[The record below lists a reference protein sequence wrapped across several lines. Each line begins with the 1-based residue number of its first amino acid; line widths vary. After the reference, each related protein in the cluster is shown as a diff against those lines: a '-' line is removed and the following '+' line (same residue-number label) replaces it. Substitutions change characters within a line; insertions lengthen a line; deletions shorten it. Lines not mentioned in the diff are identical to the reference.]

1 MRRLACLC
9 LLGLF
14 TVLSRTAR
22 SEDAAGDEAFEPGKV
37 IASVKTKD
45 DPKQSYALYLP
56 KAYDPAKKWPILYGF
71 SPGARGT
78 DPVRLF
84 QEPAERYGWIVVGS
98 NNSQN
103 GPHEPIVKAL
113 AALWKDTRARLS
125 IDDKRLYA
133 TGFSGGARVGFHLA
147 LDKEETEKIPFAG
160 VIPCGAALP
169 SSNQL
174 PKKDSALLVCGVVGE
189 TCFNRGELL
198 RLDQTLRTLNVR
210 HRVLVFNGGHEWPP
224 KAYAAL
230 AARYMQLHALCD
242 AARAEKPSPETD
254 AEIAKLLAE
263 ETAEAEPL
271 LAKPATFFDGYR
283 RIKEWAAACAG
294 LAQGEA
300 LAKKTAELEAGEQYK
315 KDTAA
320 YAALDKLHADLGKIK
335 DGDEQFKATVNGLT
349 AYVAEHPGTYACEHV
364 KVQLNELPRRMAQ
377 GGVMLLQQKNFE
389 AAVTYLNRAKM
400 LMPEDPDVPFYLAMG
415 LAQTQKLDEACA
427 SLAEAVKLGF
437 KDRKQIEQ
445 GKLFDPIKEMDAFKK
460 VLADLQG
467 APAAKTEGGTKT
479 EDEAKTE

>member
-14 TVLSRTAR
+14 ALLPRAAR
-22 SEDAAGDEAFEPGKV
+22 SEDAAGGEAFATGK
-37 IASVKTKD
+37 IIPAVKTKD

-71 SPGARGT
+71 SPGARGV

-113 AALWKDTRARLS
+113 DAIWKDTRARLS

-133 TGFSGGARVGFHLA
+133 TGFSGGARVAFHLA
-147 LDKEETEKIPFAG
+147 LEKEEAEKLPFAG
-160 VIPCGAALP
+160 VIPCGAAFP
-169 SSNQL
+169 SSNQI
-174 PKKDSALLVCGVVGE
+174 PKKDGALLVCGIVGE
-189 TCFNRGELL
+189 TCFNHGEML
-198 RLDQTLRTLNVR
+198 RMDQTLRTLNVR
-210 HRVLVFNGGHEWPP
+210 HRVLVFDGGHEWPP
-224 KAYAAL
+224 AACAAQ
-230 AARYMQLHALCD
+230 AARYMQLHALCA
-242 AARAEKPSPETD
+242 AARAAKPSSEAD
-254 AEIAKLLAE
+254 AEIAKLLGE

-283 RIKEWAAACAG
+283 RIKEWATACQG

-300 LAKKTAELEAGEQYK
+300 LAKKAADLEAGEQFK

-320 YAALDKLHADLGKIK
+320 YAALDKLHEELGKIK
-335 DGDEQFKATVNGLT
+335 DDNEQFKETVNGLT
-349 AYVAEHPGTYACEHV
+349 KFVAEHPDTFACEHV

-377 GGVMLLQQKNFE
+377 GGVMLLQQKNYA
-389 AAVTYLNRAKM
+389 AAVLYLNRAKM
-400 LMPEDPDVPFYLAMG
+400 LMPEDPNVPFYLAMG
-415 LAQTQKLDEACA
+415 LAQTKKLDEACA

-437 KDRKQIEQ
+437 KDRNQIEQ
-445 GKLFDPIKEMDAFKK
+445 GKLFEPLKEMDAFKK
-460 VLADLQG
+460 VLADMKD
-467 APAAKTEGGTKT
+467 APAAKTE
-479 EDEAKTE
+479 DAAKTE

>member
-9 LLGLF
+9 LLGVLGF
-14 TVLSRTAR
+14 LTVLPRAAR
-22 SEDAAGDEAFEPGKV
+22 SEDAADGEAFEKGKL
-37 IASVKTKD
+37 IAAVKTKD
-45 DPKQSYALYLP
+45 DPKQTYALYLP
-56 KAYDPAKKWPILYGF
+56 KAYDPAKKWPILYAF
-71 SPGARGT
+71 SPNARGT

-84 QEPAERYGWIVVGS
+84 QETAERYGWIVAGS

-113 AALWKDTRARLS
+113 AAIWKDTRARLS

-147 LDKEETEKIPFAG
+147 LEKEETEKIPFAG
-160 VIPCGAALP
+160 VIPCGAAFP

-189 TCFNRGELL
+189 TCFNHGELL
-198 RLDQTLRTLNVR
+198 RMDQTLRTLNVR

-224 KAYAAL
+224 AAYCAL
-230 AARYMQLHALCD
+230 AARYMQLHALCA
-242 AARAEKPSPETD
+242 AARAAKPSPEAD
-254 AEIAKLLAE
+254 AELTALLAE
-263 ETAEAEPL
+263 ETAEAEAL
-271 LAKPATFFDGYR
+271 LDKPATFFDGYR
-283 RIKEWAAACAG
+283 RIKEWAAACQG

-300 LAKKTAELEAGEQYK
+300 LAKKAAELEAGEQYK

-320 YAALDKLHADLGKIK
+320 YAALDKLREDLGKIK
-335 DGDEQFKATVNGLT
+335 DDNEQFKETVNRLT
-349 AYVAEHPGTYACEHV
+349 AFITEHPDTFACEHV

-377 GGVMLLQQKNFE
+377 GGVMLLQQKNYE
-389 AAVTYLNRAKM
+389 AAVMYLNRAKL
-400 LMPEDPDVPFYLAMG
+400 LMPEDPNVPFYLAMG

-445 GKLFDPIKEMDAFKK
+445 GKLFDPIKDMDAFKK
-460 VLADLQG
+460 VLAELQG
-467 APAAKTEGGTKT
+467 GPAEKTEDTAKTE
-479 EDEAKTE
+479 